1 MRNIRFRIYTSRFSI
16 AGARHRNLYLLN
28 RCLSTVA
35 CIRRHPPHEGIIMSE
50 EDTYLRAKLTE
61 INGAIERLTQMLNR
75 MIDVISKITEV
86 QDSQSELQLAVNE
99 NADKLD
105 EILVAV
111 KNISKAAPAAQP
123 SGPSVAQKGAVSSH
137 QAILDTL
144 ETQIRDGVI
153 ASDLSAK
160 INEAAE
166 MLENKGVSGGLIV
179 KMQRW
184 TRILRTY
191 GRVDTISPTDIQKL
205 RNDIKEWS
213 KELTKMR

>member
-1 MRNIRFRIYTSRFSI
+1 MS
-16 AGARHRNLYLLN
+16 
-28 RCLSTVA
+28 
-35 CIRRHPPHEGIIMSE
+35 SE

-86 QDSQSELQLAVNE
+86 QDTQSDLQLAVSVNTE
-99 NADKLD
+99 KLD
-105 EILVAV
+105 EILEAV
-111 KNISKAAPAAQP
+111 KNISQAAPSQP
-123 SGPSVAQKGAVSSH
+123 RGPSVAQKGAVSSH

-160 INEAAE
+160 INESAE
-166 MLENKGVSGGLIV
+166 MLESKGVAGNLVV

>member
-1 MRNIRFRIYTSRFSI
+1 
-16 AGARHRNLYLLN
+16 
-28 RCLSTVA
+28 
-35 CIRRHPPHEGIIMSE
+35 MSE

-86 QDSQSELQLAVNE
+86 QDAQSEIQLAVNANSE
-99 NADKLD
+99 KLD
-105 EILVAV
+105 EILEAIN
-111 KNISKAAPAAQP
+111 NISIAAPSQP
-123 SGPSVAQKGAVSSH
+123 SGPSVSQKGAISTH
-137 QAILDTL
+137 QAVLDTL

-153 ASDLSAK
+153 ASDLATK

-166 MLENKGVSGGLIV
+166 MLESKGVSGALIV

-191 GRVDTISPTDIQKL
+191 GRVDTISPADIQKL
-205 RNDIKEWS
+205 RTDIKEWS
-213 KELTKMR
+213 RDLSKMR

>member
-1 MRNIRFRIYTSRFSI
+1 MN
-16 AGARHRNLYLLN
+16 
-28 RCLSTVA
+28 
-35 CIRRHPPHEGIIMSE
+35 SE

-86 QDSQSELQLAVNE
+86 QDSQSDLQLAVNA
-99 NADKLD
+99 NAEKLD
-105 EILVAV
+105 EILEAV
-111 KNISKAAPAAQP
+111 KNINQATPSQP
-123 SGPSVAQKGAVSSH
+123 TGSSIQQKGAISSH
-137 QAILDTL
+137 QAVLDTL

-153 ASDLSAK
+153 ASDLAAK
-160 INEAAE
+160 INESAE
-166 MLENKGVSGGLIV
+166 MLESKGVAGGLIV

-205 RNDIKEWS
+205 RVDIKEWS
-213 KELTKMR
+213 RDLSKMR

>member
-1 MRNIRFRIYTSRFSI
+1 MS
-16 AGARHRNLYLLN
+16 
-28 RCLSTVA
+28 
-35 CIRRHPPHEGIIMSE
+35 SE

-86 QDSQSELQLAVNE
+86 QDAQSDIILAVNE
-99 NADKLD
+99 NAEKL
-105 EILVAV
+105 EELLTAV
-111 KNISKAAPAAQP
+111 SNISHAAPSQP
-123 SGPSVAQKGAVSSH
+123 SGPSITQKGAISTH

-153 ASDLSAK
+153 ASDLATK
-160 INEAAE
+160 INESAD
-166 MLENKGVSGGLIV
+166 MLESKGVTGALIV

-213 KELTKMR
+213 RDLSKMR